1 MRLKTKLVVA
11 ITGLVFVVATV
22 LSWLYFGELLQQHIE
37 QSYNATDI
45 IAHQLQFATRQ
56 AIENGTRN
64 LTINAND
71 PVELRA
77 AVATAL
83 HDDPSLNALISSV
96 ISYSPTVFDIS
107 IADGSGRAYLSTDPT
122 QQNQLLPQR
131 PDYASLR
138 HASVIETLGVVFGP
152 PRVYNVTLSLERQG
166 QTVATVRIG
175 VRTTFLSAT
184 FRPWIVKAASL
195 ICVLILITLIISA
208 LVANLAFHPIEQ
220 ISQRLDALTQL
231 QTPEAEPAGEL
242 EAGDPRDAVVQ
253 VSHKIER
260 LGRRMR
266 NVEEVFSALKENLD
280 QILSN
285 LQDGM
290 MLFTHDARAVLV
302 SSSIERFL
310 GVDRDLI
317 LGAQVLDIFDR
328 STVLGRI
335 VREAFDRGISLVQE
349 EITTETGRRVEV
361 SLDFIYDDRAP
372 QQRQG
377 LGALLTLHD
386 VESVQEIESELE
398 LSRRLAAIGQL
409 TSGVG
414 HEVKNPINAIVVH
427 LELLRNKMSG
437 QDSPAFRH
445 LDVIQNEIQRLDR
458 VVQTLVDFSRPV
470 ELKLHDQD
478 LRRIV
483 NAVLMLASVELETR
497 DVQVINELPARPVIV
512 KVDADLMQ
520 QALLNVVLNGAQ
532 AMTMGGKLRVRL
544 TEDTRWAALSVADE
558 GEGIPDDIRSKI
570 FNLYFTTKKEGS
582 GIGLAMTYRII
593 QLHNGQVDVESHI
606 GQGTTFTLK
615 IPVANP
621 SETKLRGYVETDAA
635 TGTPISKEPWG

>member
-11 ITGLVFVVATV
+11 ITVLVFVLVNV

-37 QSYNATDI
+37 QSYSATDI
-45 IAHQLQFATRQ
+45 IAHQLQFATRL
-56 AIENGTRN
+56 AIESGTRN

-71 PVELRA
+71 PVQLRA
-77 AVATAL
+77 AIATAL
-83 HDDPSLNALISSV
+83 RKDPGLNALLSSV
-96 ISYSPTVFDIS
+96 ISYSPTVFDIA
-107 IADGSGRAYLSTDPT
+107 IADGSGHAYLSTDPT
-122 QQNQLLPQR
+122 QQDQVLPSR
-131 PDYASLR
+131 PDYNSLR
-138 HASVIETLGVVFGP
+138 HASVIEALKIVFGP
-152 PRVYNVTLSLERQG
+152 PLVYNVSLSLERQG
-166 QTVATVRIG
+166 QTVASVRIG

-184 FRPWIVKAASL
+184 FRPWIVKAA
-195 ICVLILITLIISA
+195 ILIGITIVVTLIVSA
-208 LVANLAFHPIEQ
+208 FVANLAFQPIEQ

-231 QTPEAEPAGEL
+231 PESEPVGEL
-242 EAGDPRDAVVQ
+242 EAGDSGDAVVQ

-310 GVDRDLI
+310 GVDRDRI
-317 LGAQVLDIFDR
+317 LGAKVPDIFDR
-328 STVLGRI
+328 TTVIGRI

-386 VESVQEIESELE
+386 IESVQEIESELE
-398 LSRRLAAIGQL
+398 LSRRMAAIGQL

-427 LELLRNKMSG
+427 LELLRNKMSA

-470 ELKLHDQD
+470 ELKPHDQD

-483 NAVLMLASVELETR
+483 NSVLMLASVELETR
-497 DVQVINELPARPVIV
+497 DVRVLNEVPDHPVTV

-532 AMTMGGKLRVRL
+532 AMMTGGTLRVRL
-544 TEDTRWAALSVADE
+544 AEDSRWALLSVSDE
-558 GEGIPDDIRSKI
+558 GEGIPEDIRSKI

-621 SETKLRGYVETDAA
+621 SEAKFRGYLETDAA
-635 TGTPISKEPWG
+635 TGTTLSKEPWG

>member
-1 MRLKTKLVVA
+1 VVA

>member
-1 MRLKTKLVVA
+1 
-11 ITGLVFVVATV
+11 
-22 LSWLYFGELLQQHIE
+22 
-37 QSYNATDI
+37 
-45 IAHQLQFATRQ
+45 
-56 AIENGTRN
+56 
-64 LTINAND
+64 
-71 PVELRA
+71 
-77 AVATAL
+77 
-83 HDDPSLNALISSV
+83 
-96 ISYSPTVFDIS
+96 
-107 IADGSGRAYLSTDPT
+107 
-122 QQNQLLPQR
+122 
-131 PDYASLR
+131 
-138 HASVIETLGVVFGP
+138 
-152 PRVYNVTLSLERQG
+152 
-166 QTVATVRIG
+166 
-175 VRTTFLSAT
+175 
-184 FRPWIVKAASL
+184 
-195 ICVLILITLIISA
+195 
-208 LVANLAFHPIEQ
+208 
-220 ISQRLDALTQL
+220 
-231 QTPEAEPAGEL
+231 
-242 EAGDPRDAVVQ
+242 
-253 VSHKIER
+253 
-260 LGRRMR
+260 
-266 NVEEVFSALKENLD
+266 
-280 QILSN
+280 
-285 LQDGM
+285 
-290 MLFTHDARAVLV
+290 
-302 SSSIERFL
+302 
-310 GVDRDLI
+310 
-317 LGAQVLDIFDR
+317 
-328 STVLGRI
+328 
-335 VREAFDRGISLVQE
+335 
-349 EITTETGRRVEV
+349 
-361 SLDFIYDDRAP
+361 
-372 QQRQG
+372 
-377 LGALLTLHD
+377 
-386 VESVQEIESELE
+386 
-398 LSRRLAAIGQL
+398 LAAIGQL